1 MALNKTLNQSKN
13 LSKEPTNI
21 EPSASPKSPRNINL
35 FSNHSLSSL
44 FALSSAWSS
53 SLCSRILFN
62 TSSLASCN
70 LKKNGRLDD
79 KTKSIKHNA
88 YKWKWNNGLKLIIIN
103 YNNQHHHHFFR
114 KDQNIITQKLVS
126 KNLITV
132 KLPQWHES
140 IVRAPFSPTKDWR
153 SKREPQFNPYQL
165 VWYLISCFPSA
176 SIQHLNCYNVFRH

>member
-1 MALNKTLNQSKN
+1 MASNKTLNQSKN
-13 LSKEPTNI
+13 LRREPTNNQ
-21 EPSASPKSPRNINL
+21 PSASLKSPRNINL

-70 LKKNGRLDD
+70 LKKKIGRLDD

-103 YNNQHHHHFFR
+103 YNNHNYIKILESRGKNISDTLGYASCATFLLLPHF
-114 KDQNIITQKLVS
+114 DVIYDL
-126 KNLITV
+126 L
-132 KLPQWHES
+132 L
-140 IVRAPFSPTKDWR
+140 
-153 SKREPQFNPYQL
+153 
-165 VWYLISCFPSA
+165 
-176 SIQHLNCYNVFRH
+176 